1 MWNFLQSKWQ
11 SLVFRLLFYFLIS
24 MLLIALI
31 LGASFTQRL
40 KPHVQNEILPNL
52 ARYIEYLIDDI
63 GHPPDIAVA
72 RQLARQLPFE
82 IRIEGQ
88 GVNWASSPQ
97 LKAITNYEFEAAPG
111 PYKDVYFSH
120 HRRSQHLLIIKDGY
134 QYLFTVDN
142 SFRRGSERR
151 HWVLFGL
158 FGLVLLLLYF
168 LIRRMFKPIEAISE
182 QVRKIGEGNLEQAVE
197 AGGKGEIALLATG
210 INRMSEQIREMLE
223 GKSSLLLAISHEL
236 RSPITRMRVNLEL
249 LNESN
254 IQQKLIDDVREMETL
269 ISSILE
275 SEKLSGSHV
284 PLTRSRCEVQ
294 KLVEDVVRGHP
305 CLDRIKTGLSP
316 VEASVD
322 QVRLKLLIK
331 NLIDN
336 ACSYSSDDQAW
347 IEVSLQKDRDSVIIE
362 VRDHGVGINPED
374 IPRLTEA
381 FYRPDTSRQRE
392 TGGYGLGLYLCQLIA
407 RAHGG
412 EIVIESEPGK
422 GTRVIVSLPL
432 DNS

>member
-1 MWNFLQSKWQ
+1 MWRFLQSKWQ

-24 MLLIALI
+24 MLAIALI
-31 LGASFTQRL
+31 LGASFTHRL

-63 GHPPDIAVA
+63 GHPPDLDVA
-72 RQLARQLPFE
+72 GQLASQLPFE

-88 GVNWASSPQ
+88 DINWTSSPK
-97 LKAITNYEFEAAPG
+97 LKAVASYDFEAAPG
-111 PYKDVYFSH
+111 PYQDVYFSH
-120 HRRSQHLLIIKDGY
+120 HRRAQFLLIKKAGY

-158 FGLVLLLLYF
+158 IGSILLLLYF
-168 LIRRMFKPIEAISE
+168 LIRRMFKPIETISE
-182 QVRKIGEGNLEQAVE
+182 QVRNIGEGNLEQAGE
-197 AGGKGEIALLATG
+197 TRGKGEIALLAAG
-210 INRMSEQIREMLE
+210 INRMSGQIRDMLE
-223 GKSSLLLAISHEL
+223 SKSGLLLAISHEL

-249 LNESN
+249 LNESD
-254 IQQKLIDDVREMETL
+254 IQQKLIDDIREMEAL
-269 ISSILE
+269 IAAILE
-275 SEKLSGSHV
+275 SEKLSGSHA
-284 PLTRSRCEVQ
+284 PLTRSRFEVLN
-294 KLVEDVVRGHP
+294 LVEDVVRGHP
-305 CLDRIKTGLSP
+305 CLDRIKTRLSP
-316 VEASVD
+316 VEANVD

-336 ACSYSSDDQAW
+336 ACNYSIDDQTW
-347 IEVSLQKDRDSVIIE
+347 IEVSLRKERDSVVIE
-362 VRDHGVGINPED
+362 VQDYGVGIDPVD

-381 FYRPDTSRQRE
+381 FYRPDSSRQRE
-392 TGGYGLGLYLCQLIA
+392 TGGYGLGLYLCQLIT

-422 GTRVIVSLPL
+422 GTRVIVNLPL